1 MLGYSNSFDYIV
13 TKHLTTV
20 ILIESNSNRKI
31 NVVIFTMHKYNNKP
45 YGMPVMTRI
54 IPRVDVP
61 PIELNSINTIQNT
74 PIEHESVKDRN
85 LLKTNKLQKY
95 LPGERL
101 LKSLNKDRIKNKP
114 LNMKVIKNSIEDV
127 LSRLELN

>member
-1 MLGYSNSFDYIV
+1 
-13 TKHLTTV
+13 
-20 ILIESNSNRKI
+20 
-31 NVVIFTMHKYNNKP
+31 MHKYNNKP

>member
-13 TKHLTTV
+13 TKHLTT
-20 ILIESNSNRKI
+20 
-31 NVVIFTMHKYNNKP
+31 VIFTMHKYNNKP

-54 IPRVDVP
+54 IPRVDVS
-61 PIELNSINTIQNT
+61 PIEPDLTGNQQII
-74 PIEHESVKDRN
+74 PVKDRN

-127 LSRLELN
+127 LDRLEL